1 MRESIQS
8 THAYPSLGNSSI
20 GQLACG
26 LGRVVV
32 CLVIGFASAMA
43 SAGTS
48 NADDAHAKAAFLRA
62 QPADEPAWF
71 VTRADNSSMRISVL
85 TQARYTISER
95 DSGFIASGSEKTYG
109 FSMPRTQVAFD
120 GAIISSQ
127 FNYRVSFDF
136 GDAEL
141 SRGRGNGPPLVGSTG
156 SARLLDAYAQYNFSG
171 KREGYYIKFGQ
182 FQSSLFTEEA
192 IDSSRQLAIDRS
204 MSSEIFAPGY
214 TQGVVVGHVGEQFAW
229 EASITDGGRYIGSR
243 ETDNT
248 AFNSADE
255 ADFGFGFR
263 ADWKLKGS
271 WDQFADFTSFQG
283 SNSASKIGFGFL
295 YQFQGQFNPGTQ
307 IPGFVGAP
315 VESGQIVTWTVDYH
329 LEEDGWNFFAAY
341 SGQWVDW
348 EFANATLATLH
359 NGILLQGGYFI
370 TDRIEMYARL
380 DTFWID
386 KAYRNGFSTP
396 NGYIH
401 RIGTLGVTRY
411 ILPESHAAKISVD
424 VNYAFDALFA
434 LSVGGDSLG
443 LPDPSVTGFL
453 GLTNHEIVL
462 RFQLQLLF

>member
-1 MRESIQS
+1 
-8 THAYPSLGNSSI
+8 
-20 GQLACG
+20 
-26 LGRVVV
+26 
-32 CLVIGFASAMA
+32 
-43 SAGTS
+43 
-48 NADDAHAKAAFLRA
+48 
-62 QPADEPAWF
+62 
-71 VTRADNSSMRISVL
+71 
-85 TQARYTISER
+85 
-95 DSGFIASGSEKTYG
+95 
-109 FSMPRTQVAFD
+109 MPRTQVALD
-120 GAIISSQ
+120 GNIVSSQ

-141 SRGRGNGPPLVGSTG
+141 SRGRGNGPPIAGSTG

-192 IDSSRQLAIDRS
+192 ISSSNQLAIDRS
-204 MSSEIFAPGY
+204 ISSELFAPGY
-214 TQGVVVGHVGEQFAW
+214 TQGIVVGHVGDQFAW
-229 EASITDGGRYIGSR
+229 EASITDGGRYLGSR

-255 ADFGFGFR
+255 ADVGLGFR

-295 YQFQGQFNPGTQ
+295 YQFQGQTNPGSH

-315 VESGQIVTWTVDYH
+315 VESTQTVTWTVDYQ

-341 SGQWVDW
+341 YGQWVDW
-348 EFANATLATLH
+348 EFANATLGTLH
-359 NGILLQGGYFI
+359 NGVLLQGGYFM
-370 TDRIEMYARL
+370 TDQIEVYARL

-401 RIGTLGVTRY
+401 RIGTIGVTRY
-411 ILPESHAAKISVD
+411 IIPESHAVKLSAD
-424 VNYAFDALFA
+424 VSYAFDALFV
-434 LSVGGDSLG
+434 LSVGGDSIG
-443 LPDPSVTGFL
+443 LPDPGVTGFQ
-453 GLTNHEIVL
+453 GLTNHEIVFRL
-462 RFQLQLLF
+462 QLQLLF